1 LVSLLVL
8 IILERPSFF
17 EQLFY
22 MIIDYAVEYN
32 QIPHETTY
40 ETNKNDFEE
49 FGWIDGPLRV
59 FY

>member
-1 LVSLLVL
+1 
-8 IILERPSFF
+8 
-17 EQLFY
+17 
-22 MIIDYAVEYN
+22 VEYN

-49 FGWIDGPLRV
+49 FGWIDRLLRV